1 MKTWKISLINDV
13 GEEIAYELGNME
25 EVTTKEI
32 GELNWALADGD
43 KIVIEEY
50 K

>member
-32 GELNWALADGD
+32 GELNWVLADGD
-43 KIVIEEY
+43 TIIVEEY

>member
-1 MKTWKISLINDV
+1 MRTWKISLINEI

-32 GELNWALADGD
+32 GELNWVLADGD
-43 KIVIEEY
+43 RIVIEEY